1 MKCKRMVC
9 GLKLLLQSHCVSNV
23 ASVGWSCF
31 HHLKVFLHWPFWSTT
46 EAHKSAFKLC
56 SFERKCHPHTKTLAS
71 GGDLGVGLWQLG
83 GSPWEPARFNHRAR
97 ETHSGSC
104 CMEWRRLLGLVTE
117 QMNRLCRTFSD
128 KSRNW
133 NYIIFF
139 IYLWKCKW
147 ISNVELIIVMLG
159 CGLLPWCC
167 HGIAKVFCTIKKAI
181 IFYFHIYPELFWILK
196 KNTHTLDQQCCAKC
210 CSNYT
215 EKKNV

>member
-1 MKCKRMVC
+1 MKCKMMVC

-31 HHLKVFLHWPFWSTT
+31 HLNVFLHWPFWSTT

-104 CMEWRRLLGLVTE
+104 CTEWRRLLGLVTE
-117 QMNRLCRTFSD
+117 QMNRLWKTFSD

-133 NYIIFF
+133 NYIF
-139 IYLWKCKW
+139 IYWRKFKW
-147 ISNVELIIVMLG
+147 ISNAELITMGG
-159 CGLLPWCC
+159 CNACC
-167 HGIAKVFCTIKKAI
+167 HGVAMALLRCFA
-181 IFYFHIYPELFWILK
+181 L
-196 KNTHTLDQQCCAKC
+196 
-210 CSNYT
+210 
-215 EKKNV
+215 